1 MHHVFSTPSPPDA
14 LAEFPPVGRKNLI
27 RLAEELLYTFLV
39 LPLDPH
45 QRATLKAVQEY
56 ISNVVS
62 RDGGSPTIL
71 SSAEVAVFT
80 ETRRE
85 VFLPR
90 WVISSQSLKPV
101 VVRQRRSYRPPY
113 VPPRFAYGSGFIP
126 MPFSLAR
133 KSSRTLNFLMN
144 ARIIRPLVS
153 QIFGRGVIMESRSA
167 SRQFGHRTRS
177 A

>member
-1 MHHVFSTPSPPDA
+1 MYHVFSTPSPPDA
-14 LAEFPPVGRKNLI
+14 LVEFPPVGRENLI

-62 RDGGSPTIL
+62 RDGDSPTIL

-90 WVISSQSLKPV
+90 
-101 VVRQRRSYRPPY
+101 
-113 VPPRFAYGSGFIP
+113 
-126 MPFSLAR
+126 
-133 KSSRTLNFLMN
+133 
-144 ARIIRPLVS
+144 
-153 QIFGRGVIMESRSA
+153 
-167 SRQFGHRTRS
+167 
-177 A
+177 